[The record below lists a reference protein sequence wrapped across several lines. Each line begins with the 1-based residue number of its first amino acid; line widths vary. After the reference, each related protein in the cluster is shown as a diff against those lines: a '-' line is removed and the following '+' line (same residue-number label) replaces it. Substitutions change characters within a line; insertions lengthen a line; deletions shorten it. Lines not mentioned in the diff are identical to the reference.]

1 MLRGG
6 LVAYDSELK
15 FTELGV
21 ARGPVIS
28 AECAQ
33 AMAVGVREKLGADVG
48 IATTGVAGPTEQEGQ
63 PVGLVYV
70 AVALPTHV
78 EAQPVRLPG
87 DRRRIR
93 EYGVISVLNLLRL
106 RLIGSTRALVM
117 R

>member
-1 MLRGG
+1 M
-6 LVAYDSELK
+6 
-15 FTELGV
+15 
-21 ARGPVIS
+21 ARG
-28 AECAQ
+28 A
-33 AMAVGVREKLGADVG
+33 RERFGADVG

-70 AVALPTHV
+70 AVALPGHV